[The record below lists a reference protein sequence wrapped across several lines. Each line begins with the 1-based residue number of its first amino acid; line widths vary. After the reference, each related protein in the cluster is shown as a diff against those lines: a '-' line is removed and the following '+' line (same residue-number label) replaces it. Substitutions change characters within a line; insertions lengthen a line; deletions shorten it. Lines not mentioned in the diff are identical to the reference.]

1 MKKVFYYSFLVS
13 FFFAS
18 TSFRTPL
25 HKKDNIE
32 MDVPLEAII
41 VEKYYVAN
49 SSDIVDTAGGL
60 LAKGSV
66 TYRIYVDMKPGYTL
80 QAVYGVQNHELVIK
94 TTTTFFNNILSK
106 SPTGDKIEIDQLNNN
121 SVGLDSW
128 LTIGAASKSHLGIL
142 KKEDSDGSLLVRKSL
157 NKADGLIK
165 GNVRPLINYGLNL
178 SCFDEE
184 KNAST
189 FTVNN
194 GSLAVL
200 GGFQG
205 PTNENK
211 VLIAQLTTTGKLSF
225 ELNLQLGTPTGGA
238 LQYVAKNPEGKEIQ
252 FNELIYN

>member
-1 MKKVFYYSFLVS
+1 LRKKG
-13 FFFAS
+13 
-18 TSFRTPL
+18 
-25 HKKDNIE
+25 NIE
-32 MDVPLEAII
+32 KGDPLEAII

-49 SSDIVDTAGGL
+49 YSDIIDTSGGL

-66 TYRIYVDMKPGYTL
+66 TYRIYVDMKPGYAL
-80 QAVYGVQNHELVIK
+80 QAVYGIQNHELVIK
-94 TTTTFFNNILSK
+94 TTTTFFNNTLSK
-106 SPTGDKIEIDQLNNN
+106 STTGDKIEIDQINNN
-121 SVGLDSW
+121 SVSLDSW
-128 LTIGAASKSHLGIL
+128 LTIGAASQSHLGVL
-142 KKEDSDGSLLVRKSL
+142 KKEDSDGSLLIKKSL
-157 NKADGLIK
+157 NKTDGLIK

-178 SCFDEE
+178 SCFNEE
-184 KNAST
+184 ISASA

-205 PTNENK
+205 PTNENR